1 MTPFEVQ
8 PGTRLELELLNK
20 DGERIG
26 STYVSQLLE
35 TQEDDC
41 LVISSPIF
49 EARLIFIPLQAQIR
63 LNFMHFKY
71 GLLGFSAVVIKR
83 EYRDNIAILIIQ
95 PQGELIRIQRRNH
108 FRMDHMANALVWVNG
123 KDDKEDRKSA
133 VKAVT
138 KNISGSG
145 MCIVTEID
153 IPKSTEI
160 SIEFDLSECI
170 KVSAKC
176 VVIRNH
182 TFEVKNSKSYEL
194 GLHFTRLSQKDQDNI
209 IRYIFEQQR
218 VKLKNE
224 PK

>member
-1 MTPFEVQ
+1 MTPSEVQ
-8 PGTRLELELLNK
+8 PGTRLELEILNRN
-20 DGERIG
+20 GERIG

-35 TQEDDC
+35 IQEDDC

-49 EARLIFIPLQAQIR
+49 EARLIFVPLQAQIS
-63 LNFMHFKY
+63 LNFMHPKF
-71 GLLGFSAVVIKR
+71 GLIGFSAMVTGR
-83 EYRDNIAILIIQ
+83 EHRDNIAVLIIQ
-95 PQGELIRIQRRNH
+95 PQGKLIRIQRRNH
-108 FRMDHMANALVWVNG
+108 FRMDHMANALVWVSE
-123 KDDKEDRKSA
+123 KDDKEDKKSA

-145 MCIVTEID
+145 LCIVTEIN
-153 IPKSTEI
+153 IPIKTEI
-160 SIEFDLSECI
+160 NIEFNLSENT

-182 TFEVKNSKSYEL
+182 TFEIKNSKSYEL
-194 GLHFTRLSQKDQDNI
+194 GLHFTKLFPKDQDSI